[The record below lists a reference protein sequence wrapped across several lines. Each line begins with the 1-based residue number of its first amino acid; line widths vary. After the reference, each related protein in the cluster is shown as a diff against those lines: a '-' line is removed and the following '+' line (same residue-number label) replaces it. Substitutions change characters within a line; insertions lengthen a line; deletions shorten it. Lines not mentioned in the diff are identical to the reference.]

1 MSRIDRSRLPT
12 PGPELPFRFPRIA
25 RRVLGNGLELRAV
38 THRSVPVATA
48 VLLVRGGSSVDP
60 ADRPGLTSITTGLL
74 DEGSR
79 GQSALDVAD
88 RLARIGGDFDLEVG
102 SDAIVMSLT
111 TLDRFV
117 EEALGLLHDMVTAPN
132 LASDDFDRTR
142 KLRLERI
149 RQLKDH
155 PPAMAERAF
164 VRQLYSPHAYGHLSI
179 GDEMSLT
186 AATVE
191 ESRALHAT
199 LFTPEGST
207 FVIVGDR
214 SEDALLDRVT
224 EVFDRWPVSPANATI
239 DRSAALASPPAE
251 PMARLGVVRRDGATQ
266 SELRIGRVCAS
277 RSTPDYHAL
286 LALNAILGGQFVSRL
301 NMNLREDK
309 GYTYGVRT
317 AFELRRGRG
326 PFVVQTSV
334 ATDRTAAAIHEAL
347 TEIRDIG
354 STRPATTDELT
365 MAKASL
371 GRGYPRAFE
380 TANQVARSVAQLAL
394 HGLPDTYFE
403 EFVPRLDAVTI
414 DDVTRVARQYLDLS
428 TMATL
433 IVGDL
438 DRIGASLK
446 ALELGDVVLFDE
458 ERSQKLE
465 ART

>member
-1 MSRIDRSRLPT
+1 MRRPDRSRLPV
-12 PGPELPFRFPRIA
+12 PGLDPPFRFPRIA

-38 THRSVPVATA
+38 THRAVPIATM

-60 ADRPGLTSITTGLL
+60 PDRPGLTSITAGLL

-79 GQSALDVAD
+79 GQSALEIAD
-88 RLARIGGDFDLEVG
+88 RVARIGGDFDLEVG
-102 SDAIVMSLT
+102 SDAIVASLT

-117 EEALGLLHDMVTAPN
+117 ETGLELLHEMVTSPN
-132 LASDDFDRTR
+132 LASEDFDRTR

-164 VRQLYSPHAYGHLSI
+164 VRQLYGSHAYGHLSL
-179 GDEMSLT
+179 GDEASL
-186 AATVE
+186 AAASIE
-191 ESRALHAT
+191 EARALQPT

-207 FVIVGDR
+207 LVIVGDR
-214 SEDALLDRVT
+214 SEDVLLDCVT
-224 EVFDRWPVSPANATI
+224 SAFEQWQGSPAGVTI
-239 DRSAALASPPAE
+239 DRSAALAPPPAQ
-251 PMARLGVVRRDGATQ
+251 PSARLGLVRRDGAAQ
-266 SELRIGRVCAS
+266 SELRVGRVCAA
-277 RSTPDYHAL
+277 RSTPDYHAML
-286 LALNAILGGQFVSRL
+286 TLNAILGGQFVSRL

-326 PFVVQTSV
+326 PFVMQTSV
-334 ATDRTAAAIHEAL
+334 ATDKTAAAIHEAL

-354 STRPATTDELT
+354 HARPATPDELT
-365 MAKASL
+365 MAKAAL

-403 EFVPRLDAVTI
+403 EFIPRLNAIEV
-414 DDVTRVARQYLDLS
+414 DDVTRVAEKYLDTT

-433 IVGDL
+433 IVGDV
-438 DRIGASLK
+438 DKIGPSL
-446 ALELGDVVLFDE
+446 AELGLGEPVVFGV
-458 ERSQKLE
+458 
-465 ART
+465 

>member
-1 MSRIDRSRLPT
+1 VSRVDRSRLPV
-12 PGPELPFRFPRIA
+12 PGADPPYRFPSIA
-25 RRVLGNGLELRAV
+25 RRVLANGLEIRAV
-38 THRSVPVATA
+38 THRAVPIATA

-60 ADRPGLTSITTGLL
+60 VDRPGLTSMTAGLT

-79 GQSALDVAD
+79 GQTALEVAE
-88 RLARIGGDFDLEVG
+88 RIALIGGDFDLEVG
-102 SDAIVMSLT
+102 SDAILISLT

-117 EEALGLLHDMVTAPN
+117 DEALGLLHEMVTAPN
-132 LASDDFDRTR
+132 LLGDDFDRTR

-164 VRQLYSPHAYGHLSI
+164 VRQLYGDHAYGHLSI
-179 GDEMSLT
+179 GDEVSLT
-186 AATVE
+186 SATIDE
-191 ESRALHAT
+191 ARALHPS

-207 FVIVGDR
+207 LVLVGDQP
-214 SEDALLDRVT
+214 EGALLDRAMA
-224 EVFDRWPVSPANATI
+224 VFDRWPQSSALASV
-239 DRSAALASPPAE
+239 DRSAALAAPPVQ
-251 PMARLGVVRRDGATQ
+251 PMPRLGIVRRDGAAQ

-277 RSTPDYHAL
+277 RSTPDYHAM

-317 AFELRRGRG
+317 GFELRRGRG
-326 PFVVQTSV
+326 PFVMQTSV
-334 ATDRTAAAIHEAL
+334 ATDKTAAAIREAL

-354 STRPATTDELT
+354 ADRPATRDELG
-365 MAKASL
+365 MAKAAL

-380 TANQVARSVAQLAL
+380 TANQVARSAAQLAL

-403 EFVPRLDAVTI
+403 EFIPRLDAVSV
-414 DDVTRVARQYLDLS
+414 DDVTRVAQQYLDTE

-433 IVGDL
+433 VVGDF
-438 DRIGASLK
+438 DKIGDSLPS
-446 ALELGDVVLFDE
+446 LGLG
-458 ERSQKLE
+458 E
-465 ART
+465 AVMLGV

>member
-1 MSRIDRSRLPT
+1 MSRIDRSQLPL
-12 PGPELPFRFPRIA
+12 PGPDQPFRFPRIA

-60 ADRPGLTSITTGLL
+60 ADRPGLTSITAGLL

-79 GQSALDVAD
+79 GQSALEVAD
-88 RLARIGGDFDLEVG
+88 RVARIGGDFDLEVG
-102 SDAIVMSLT
+102 SDAIVLSLT
-111 TLDRFV
+111 TLDRFLD
-117 EEALGLLHDMVTAPN
+117 EGLGLLHEMVTEPN
-132 LASDDFDRTR
+132 LTSDDFDRTR

-179 GDEMSLT
+179 GDETSLG
-186 AATVE
+186 AATIE
-191 ESRALHAT
+191 EARALHAT

-207 FVIVGDR
+207 LVLVGDR
-214 SEDALLDRVT
+214 SEDALLDRAADA
-224 EVFDRWPVSPANATI
+224 FDRWPLSPVTATI
-239 DRSAALASPPAE
+239 DRSAALASPPE
-251 PMARLGVVRRDGATQ
+251 LPMARLGIVRRDGAAQ
-266 SELRIGRVCAS
+266 SEIRIGRVCAS
-277 RSTPDYHAL
+277 RSTPDYHAM

-317 AFELRRGRG
+317 GFELRRGRG
-326 PFVVQTSV
+326 PFVMQTSV
-334 ATDRTAAAIHEAL
+334 ATDKTAAAVHEAL

-354 STRPATTDELT
+354 SRRPATEGELT
-365 MAKASL
+365 MAKAAL

-394 HGLPDTYFE
+394 HELPDTYFE
-403 EFVPRLDAVTI
+403 EFVPRLNAVTV
-414 DDVTRVARQYLDLS
+414 DDVTRVARQHLDVS

-433 IVGDL
+433 IVGDV
-438 DRIGASLK
+438 DKIGASL
-446 ALELGDVVLFDE
+446 ASLDLGEPTVFG
-458 ERSQKLE
+458 
-465 ART
+465 T

>member
-1 MSRIDRSRLPT
+1 VSRVDRSRLPV
-12 PGPELPFRFPRIA
+12 PGTDPPFRFPSIA

-38 THRSVPVATA
+38 THRAVPIATA

-60 ADRPGLTSITTGLL
+60 ADRPGLTSITAGLV
-74 DEGSR
+74 DEGSS
-79 GQSALDVAD
+79 GQTALEVAD
-88 RLARIGGDFDLEVG
+88 RIARIGGDFDLEVG
-102 SDAIVMSLT
+102 SDAILISLT
-111 TLDRFV
+111 TLDRFMD
-117 EEALGLLHDMVTAPN
+117 EALGLLHEMVTAPN
-132 LASDDFDRTR
+132 LLADDFDRTR

-164 VRQLYSPHAYGHLSI
+164 VRQLYGDHAYGHLSI
-179 GDEMSLT
+179 GDEESLT
-186 AATVE
+186 SATIDE
-191 ESRALHAT
+191 ARALHPA
-199 LFTPEGST
+199 LFTPAGST
-207 FVIVGDR
+207 LVVVGDR
-214 SEDALLDRVT
+214 SEEALLDGAT
-224 EVFDRWPVSPANATI
+224 AVFDRWPQSPVAATV
-239 DRSAALASPPAE
+239 DRSAALAPPPE
-251 PMARLGVVRRDGATQ
+251 QPRARLAIVRRDGAAQ

-309 GYTYGVRT
+309 GYTYSVRT

-326 PFVVQTSV
+326 PFVMQTSV
-334 ATDRTAAAIHEAL
+334 ATDKTAAAIHEVL

-354 STRPATTDELT
+354 ATRPATRDELT
-365 MAKASL
+365 MAKAAL

-403 EFVPRLDAVTI
+403 EFIPRLEAVSL
-414 DDVTRVARQYLDLS
+414 DDVTRVATQYLDLE

-433 IVGDL
+433 IVGDF
-438 DRIGASLK
+438 DKIGPSL
-446 ALELGDVVLFDE
+446 LSLGVGEPVVLGV
-458 ERSQKLE
+458 
-465 ART
+465 